1 MLDMIDIPIPPDANI
16 TVGRCPN
23 LAVSE
28 SRLYGTFSS
37 LANEY
42 NFDLFTDF
50 TESILFFKRLMCLI
64 VSLTFPTIGATRD
77 IIL

>member
-1 MLDMIDIPIPPDANI
+1 MMDIPIPPDVNSTA
-16 TVGRCPN
+16 GRCPN

-42 NFDLFTDF
+42 NFDYFTDF
-50 TESILFFKRLMCLI
+50 TKSISFFKRLMCLI
-64 VSLTFPTIGATRD
+64 AGFTFPTIDATRD